1 MKSLV
6 LILSFFVGLLISYVA
21 NAFELPVEYKIHQW
35 KTGEVIGMSILAED
49 TTAMFYEAATASRY
63 SHIGMVLVEN
73 GQVNVVEAIKP
84 QARISTLEAFLS
96 RAGTDAK
103 SLSLQATVL
112 DLRNDLTLGEQAKV
126 IEVAHQLVDK
136 PTLFNE
142 KVVLDLVNM
151 NAAELVY
158 FIFKQVNRDVGT
170 IDKVSDINHRA
181 FAGVVWELFQQ
192 TGLAI
197 TLDSPVLTP
206 MSIVISPALVPI
218 IANLPTHEYL
228 ADQTL
233 YAQWK
238 AEGYVAKL
246 GALIGS
252 TEADLDELNAASSA
266 EPYKVLVTNP

>member
-6 LILSFFVGLLISYVA
+6 LILSFFIGLLISYVA
-21 NAFELPVEYKIHQW
+21 NAFELPAEFKNHQW

-112 DLRNDLTLGEQAKV
+112 DLRNELTLAEQAKV
-126 IEVAHQLVDK
+126 TEVAHQLVDK

-158 FIFKQVNRDVGT
+158 FIFKQVNREVGT

-192 TGLAI
+192 TGLEI
-197 TLDSPVLTP
+197 TLDSPVMTP
-206 MSIVISPALVPI
+206 MSIVISPALVPV
-218 IANLPTHEYL
+218 IANLPTQEYL

-233 YAQWK
+233 YSQWK
-238 AEGYVAKL
+238 AEGYVLKL
-246 GALIGS
+246 AELIGS
-252 TEADLDELNAASSA
+252 SEADLDELNAASSA
-266 EPYKVLVTNP
+266 EPYKLLITNP